1 MRRIVNLCF
10 VALAVC
16 AVVYGL
22 VLKYS
27 KPTDFG
33 GEMSKSEIKVNETS
47 AASTRVS
54 SLEDLSIPQD

>member
-22 VLKYS
+22 LLKYN
-27 KPTDFG
+27 KPTNFG
-33 GEMSKSEIKVNETS
+33 GEMSKSETKVTETS
-47 AASTRVS
+47 SASTRIS
-54 SLEDLSIPQD
+54 PIEDLSIPQD